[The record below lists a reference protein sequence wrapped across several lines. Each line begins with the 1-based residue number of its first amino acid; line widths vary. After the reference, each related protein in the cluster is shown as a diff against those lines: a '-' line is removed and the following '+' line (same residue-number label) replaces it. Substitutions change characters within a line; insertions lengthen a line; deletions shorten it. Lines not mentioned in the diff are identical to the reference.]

1 MATTEPAFQKA
12 DPPVRGSVFTWTA
25 TVLACAYIVWSGT
38 MLYLATPRFA
48 DLYSSLNVEMPLP
61 TRIVFA
67 VYRFAYPVLFL
78 GATAL
83 VIAKQFY
90 VRQKWISLCI
100 TLGAFLVVEIMIRG
114 TLWALYHP
122 MFELTEK
129 LNK

>member
-48 DLYSSLNVEMPLP
+48 DLYSSLNAELPLP

-67 VYRFAYPVLFL
+67 VYRFAYPLLFG

-83 VIAKQFY
+83 LIAKQFY
-90 VRQKWISLCI
+90 VREKWIRLGI
-100 TLGAFLVVEIMIRG
+100 TLGSVLVVEMMSRG
-114 TLWALYHP
+114 TLWALYQLC
-122 MFELTEK
+122 LT
-129 LNK
+129 

>member
-67 VYRFAYPVLFL
+67 VYRFAYPVLFRGDSPGNRKAVL
-78 GATAL
+78 RPPEVDQPVHYPGRL
-83 VIAKQFY
+83 S
-90 VRQKWISLCI
+90 RGGDHDSGN
-100 TLGAFLVVEIMIRG
+100 TLGVIPSYV
-114 TLWALYHP
+114 
-122 MFELTEK
+122 
-129 LNK
+129 

>member
-1 MATTEPAFQKA
+1 
-12 DPPVRGSVFTWTA
+12 
-25 TVLACAYIVWSGT
+25 
-38 MLYLATPRFA
+38 
-48 DLYSSLNVEMPLP
+48 LNAELPLP

-90 VRQKWISLCI
+90 ARQKWISLGI